1 MEERACLLLEVG
13 VYTFGKPIEG
23 EGVEPMEVLPAV
35 KGQEDDL
42 EEVDFGG
49 SSSKE
54 PLPRDPAWQPLK
66 RQRFR
71 QKEAPQEFVPGR
83 TGQLSQRP
91 WRTGLL
97 DD

>member
-1 MEERACLLLEVG
+1 MEERARLLLEVG

-35 KGQEDDL
+35 EGQEDDL

-49 SSSKE
+49 SSSEE

-71 QKEAPQEFVPGR
+71 QKEAPQQFVPGSHWAVVPTPLEDWTAR
-83 TGQLSQRP
+83 
-91 WRTGLL
+91 
-97 DD
+97 